1 MPIYEFRCSECQHVF
16 ELLELK
22 KEDRMEAKCPR
33 CGSKSFKR
41 VLSCTNYT
49 ASGSR
54 SGAGSGGPTVNNRSC
69 DGGSCTTI
77 DIPGPSR

>member
-1 MPIYEFRCSECQHVF
+1 MPIYEFRCLDCQHVF

-22 KEDRMEAKCPR
+22 KEERMEAKCPQ
-33 CGSKSFKR
+33 CGCESFER

-49 ASGSR
+49 MSGSR
-54 SGAGSGGPTVNNRSC
+54 SGAGSGGPKVNNRSC
-69 DGGSCTTI
+69 HGGSCTTI